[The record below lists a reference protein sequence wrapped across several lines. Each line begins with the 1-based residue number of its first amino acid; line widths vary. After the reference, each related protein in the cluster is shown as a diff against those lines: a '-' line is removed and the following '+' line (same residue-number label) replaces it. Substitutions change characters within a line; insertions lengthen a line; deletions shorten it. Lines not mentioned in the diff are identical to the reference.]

1 MRRITLP
8 VIAGA
13 IILSCSGPGK
23 IESIRTEGVSAQI
36 VLPGDSGPDIE
47 RRIAPE
53 ARRDTLKV
61 KDLEGNEVTIMRAVR
76 DEETGEM
83 VATETLDAAVITAR
97 FRNVAERHGKID
109 LRFDIIV
116 PEKMQDLEWQL
127 RFHPDMFILGDS
139 TRLDALHVTGANY
152 RKAQLRGYQQY
163 EKFLSTIIS
172 DTTRF
177 IDLRNLEIF
186 IERNLPE
193 IYALR
198 QDSSFVSDESMK
210 SLFGVTEKEAIDH
223 YTRGFMIRMNERRIA
238 RREAMYRK
246 YVKVPISGSGI
257 RLDTVIRSVNGDFI
271 YEYVQTIQTRPKLRK
286 VDIVLS
292 GDIYKSDEKLYTMSR
307 SEPLSFYISSISSF
321 TDNRER
327 YLTEVIERRVEAKT
341 ACYVD
346 FASGKADIDL
356 SLGHNETEVGRIRDN
371 VRDLLEDTK
380 FDLDSIVITA
390 SASPEGSLEQNN
402 RLSERRADAVGN
414 YFRNFIDEYRD
425 SLRRALREEGGFS
438 IAVGADGEEDISAV
452 TETEKPIPFRSHAGG
467 ENWKMLDFLV
477 SADTVMTSADKE
489 KYLSKSTLSD
499 IDERE
504 RSMQKDSYYKYMRQ
518 HLYPRLRTVRFDF
531 HLLRKGMVKDT
542 VHTTV
547 PDSAYMR
554 GVALLR
560 DREYDKALPI
570 LRPYADFNTAVC
582 YVSLDMNRSA
592 MALLEGMERTANVN
606 YLLALLHYREGDDRK
621 AVECY
626 LHACAEDPSL
636 IHRGNLDPEIS
647 AIIHRYGLD
656 KRNGN
661 ESY

>member
-1 MRRITLP
+1 
-8 VIAGA
+8 
-13 IILSCSGPGK
+13 
-23 IESIRTEGVSAQI
+23 
-36 VLPGDSGPDIE
+36 
-47 RRIAPE
+47 
-53 ARRDTLKV
+53 
-61 KDLEGNEVTIMRAVR
+61 MRAVR

-210 SLFGVTEKEAIDH
+210 SFFGVTEKEAIDH

-327 YLTEVIERRVEAKT
+327 YLTKVIERRVEAKT

-346 FASGKADIDL
+346 FASDARQGK
-356 SLGHNETEVGRIRDN
+356 SNFGN
-371 VRDLLEDTK
+371 
-380 FDLDSIVITA
+380 F
-390 SASPEGSLEQNN
+390 N
-402 RLSERRADAVGN
+402 RLRRFDIRWLKCICCGVRHVSVRG
-414 YFRNFIDEYRD
+414 NFI
-425 SLRRALREEGGFS
+425 
-438 IAVGADGEEDISAV
+438 
-452 TETEKPIPFRSHAGG
+452 
-467 ENWKMLDFLV
+467 
-477 SADTVMTSADKE
+477 
-489 KYLSKSTLSD
+489 
-499 IDERE
+499 
-504 RSMQKDSYYKYMRQ
+504 
-518 HLYPRLRTVRFDF
+518 
-531 HLLRKGMVKDT
+531 
-542 VHTTV
+542 
-547 PDSAYMR
+547 
-554 GVALLR
+554 
-560 DREYDKALPI
+560 
-570 LRPYADFNTAVC
+570 
-582 YVSLDMNRSA
+582 
-592 MALLEGMERTANVN
+592 
-606 YLLALLHYREGDDRK
+606 
-621 AVECY
+621 
-626 LHACAEDPSL
+626 
-636 IHRGNLDPEIS
+636 
-647 AIIHRYGLD
+647 
-656 KRNGN
+656 
-661 ESY
+661 